1 MRAYIINLDR
11 AEDRRTFSERAFAGT
26 KFNLCRIAAVDG
38 DILKVPVEGYSES
51 LYRCFHGRPTNLRH
65 VGCYLSHV
73 KAMEA
78 FLATNDEHA
87 LIAEDDLVLRPDFEA
102 ALEAA
107 LSYSRH
113 WNILRLT
120 GLSRGRPAKVAR
132 LCGDYSLCV
141 SFGRLKGTGAYV
153 LDRAAAR
160 AWLAR
165 LLPMRLPIDHALD
178 REWFYGLRA
187 VYILPF
193 PAYQTESGF
202 LSSIQMG
209 HSIKLSALRRSVTTY
224 PYQAL
229 NEVMR
234 YLFRTLSY
242 LRMRLAI
249 MSSAKSME
257 RLTKAEG

>member
-1 MRAYIINLDR
+1 MRAYVINLDTAKER
-11 AEDRRTFSERAFAGT
+11 WSFIERAFAGT
-26 KFNLCRIAAVDG
+26 KFNLCRISGVDG
-38 DILKVPVEGYSES
+38 NALKFPIESYSEG
-51 LYRCFHGRPTNLRH
+51 LYRWFHGRPTNPRH

-78 FLATNDEHA
+78 FLATSDEHA

-120 GLSRGRPAKVAR
+120 GLSRGRPASVAR
-132 LCGDYSLCV
+132 LCGDYSLCI

-153 LDRAAAR
+153 LDRAAAH
-160 AWLAR
+160 AWVAR

-187 VYILPF
+187 MYILPF

-202 LSSIQMG
+202 FSSIHLGESM
-209 HSIKLSALRRSVTTY
+209 KLSALRRSVTTY

-229 NEVMR
+229 NEATR
-234 YLFRTLSY
+234 WLLRALSY
-242 LRMRLAI
+242 LRMKLTI
-249 MSSAKSME
+249 MFSAKPRNS
-257 RLTKAEG
+257 

>member
-11 AEDRRTFSERAFAGT
+11 ATDRRSFAEQAFAGT
-26 KFNLCRIAAVDG
+26 KFDLCWISAVDG
-38 DILKVPVEGYSES
+38 DTLKIPVEGYSEG

-87 LIAEDDLVLRPDFEA
+87 LIAEDDLVLRADFEA
-102 ALEAA
+102 VLEAA
-107 LSYSRH
+107 LSYSEH

-120 GLSRGRPAKVAR
+120 GLSEGRPAKVAK
-132 LCGDYSLCV
+132 LCCDYSMCV
-141 SFGRLKGTGAYV
+141 SLGRLKGTGAYV

-160 AWLAR
+160 AWVAR

-202 LSSIQMG
+202 FSSIHLGTSM
-209 HSIKLSALRRSVTTY
+209 KLSALRRSVTTY
-224 PYQAL
+224 PYQTF
-229 NEVMR
+229 NEVTR
-234 YLFRTLSY
+234 WLFRTFSY
-242 LRMRLAI
+242 LRMKLI
-249 MSSAKSME
+249 MMFAAKSSDAQS
-257 RLTKAEG
+257 KPAG